1 MSNSEVVAEVFAS
14 EPRILSHEVAK
25 MREALV
31 RLCDLMGELEL
42 DRKVTSVIESKS
54 PIAGV

>member
-1 MSNSEVVAEVFAS
+1 MSNSEVVAEVFTS

-25 MREALV
+25 MREALL
-31 RLCDLMGELEL
+31 RLCDVMGEL
-42 DRKVTSVIESKS
+42 DRKVTSVLENKT